1 MNPIGLLIIIF
12 GLSILFGDE
21 KKKQENPIHK
31 RLNDSFKAELEELD
45 RMEREI
51 REEVKR

>member
-1 MNPIGLLIIIF
+1 MNPIGIILIIIGF
-12 GLSILFGDE
+12 AALFSDE
-21 KKKQENPIHK
+21 KKEQANPIHK